1 MNRKYIHLTGARKI
15 KRKKIS
21 SLLHAC
27 TPYRVH
33 VFLLV
38 VFFQFRHEIINM
50 HLHHAIFSDKVKV
63 LLVRHNTDI
72 PITWKGG
79 VSMDIAKM
87 SMTLNQAHIQQ
98 QASLSV
104 MKKAM
109 DHAEGNGEFID
120 NMLGDTDV
128 QALQQAA
135 NPHLGASIDIKG

>member
-1 MNRKYIHLTGARKI
+1 MNTKYIHLTGARKI

-21 SLLHAC
+21 SLLKAC
-27 TPYRVH
+27 TPDRVH

-50 HLHHAIFSDKVKV
+50 HLHHANFSDKVKV

-79 VSMDIAKM
+79 VLKNIAKM
-87 SMTLNQAHIQQ
+87 SMSLNHEHVKQK
-98 QASLSV
+98 ASLSV
-104 MKKAM
+104 KKKAM
-109 DHAEGNGEFID
+109 DQAEGNGEFID
-120 NMLGDTDV
+120 KMHGNTDV

-135 NPHLGASIDIKG
+135 NPHLGANIDIKG